1 MFPGLCSGP
10 LCTAHRL
17 YSTQMLPFQ
26 VVSGDQNLERAP
38 LTKLHAWR
46 KETKAL
52 GRLMVAPIV
61 LKGLGVK
68 SRPWVAFLSL
78 LRIVSP

>member
-10 LCTAHRL
+10 LCRADRL
-17 YSTQMLPFQ
+17 YCTQMLPFQ
-26 VVSGDQNLERAP
+26 VVSRDQNLARAP

-61 LKGLGVK
+61 LEGLRVK